1 MPRGFLLR
9 PVLAYFFD
17 MFKERYCMVEIY
29 TGLCR
34 YMSPGLTTHNSPTC
48 TTSSRSNRSF
58 HLWLHQNSAN
68 RITKRPLYR
77 RYRLSVVQHTKRR
90 FGPQTY
96 QIEALVPNRDGYVT
110 HLWQLFL
117 PDQVKLLCTE
127 YAREFA
133 AGFFLGSTK
142 RFFFLSF
149 FFFFLSYLVI
159 LFFFMQLIS

>member
-1 MPRGFLLR
+1 
-9 PVLAYFFD
+9 
-17 MFKERYCMVEIY
+17 MVEIY

-159 LFFFMQLIS
+159 FFYATHQLSGTLRPCMTTSSPVSLLEKRRE